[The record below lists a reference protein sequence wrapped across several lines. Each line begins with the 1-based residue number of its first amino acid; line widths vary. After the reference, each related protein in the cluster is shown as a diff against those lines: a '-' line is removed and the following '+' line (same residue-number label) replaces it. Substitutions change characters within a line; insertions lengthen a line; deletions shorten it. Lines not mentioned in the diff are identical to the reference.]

1 MRGAGS
7 GLFSRPAV
15 TTPIYGLHGP
25 IKTRFERVERG
36 LSLCCRFAGKGCS
49 MDKGLNRG
57 AVLAVIL
64 AVANTG
70 FADERPYLDAMFGPA
85 PQASQPVPIPQP
97 HVDPIRREMAY
108 ASAEPAGTVIV
119 DTGNHA
125 LYLILGEGRAL
136 RYAIAVG
143 REGFGFTGRF
153 PVSAKREWPSWT
165 PTAEM
170 HARQPGLPATVPG
183 GPNNPLGARALYLGD
198 TLYRIHGTNEP
209 WTIGTDVSSGCI
221 RMTNADVTDLY
232 ARVAVGAQVIV
243 I

>member
-1 MRGAGS
+1 NK
-7 GLFSRPAV
+7 GLFQSV
-15 TTPIYGLHGP
+15 
-25 IKTRFERVERG
+25 
-36 LSLCCRFAGKGCS
+36 
-49 MDKGLNRG
+49 
-57 AVLAVIL
+57 VLVAIL
-64 AVANTG
+64 ALAGVAS
-70 FADERPYLDAMFGPA
+70 ADERPYLDAMFGPA
-85 PQASQPVPIPQP
+85 PQAEPAADLERREVAYTSSQPVGTIV
-97 HVDPIRREMAY
+97 VDAR
-108 ASAEPAGTVIV
+108 
-119 DTGNHA
+119 NHA

-143 REGFGFTGRF
+143 REGFGFTGTF